1 MDKKSGSFSNN
12 DFKYYENF
20 IEIQSIELACFVL
33 SVCNVVLLTEDW
45 FIDPG
50 LFKILHTAEML
61 MPNIS
66 FGLGSAATTTSNNNS
81 GSNSAS
87 NSDEIYS
94 EHHAHLGKCIYF
106 CDGDWL
112 EFISLFSLNLKSLR
126 AEQK

>member
-45 FIDPG
+45 FIDPS

-66 FGLGSAATTTSNNNS
+66 FGLGSAATTTTNNN

-87 NSDEIYS
+87 NPDEIYS
-94 EHHAHLGKCIYF
+94 EHHAHLGKYIYF
-106 CDGDWL
+106 WDGIFQL
-112 EFISLFSLNLKSLR
+112 EFISLFFLN
-126 AEQK
+126 QKFTC

>member
-20 IEIQSIELACFVL
+20 IEIQSIELACFIL

-45 FIDPG
+45 FIDPS

-66 FGLGSAATTTSNNNS
+66 FGLGSATTTTTNNNNNNNNN

-94 EHHAHLGKCIYF
+94 EHHAHLGKYIYVVMEIY
-106 CDGDWL
+106 G
-112 EFISLFSLNLKSLR
+112 FS
-126 AEQK
+126 A

>member
-1 MDKKSGSFSNN
+1 MDKKGGSFSNN

-45 FIDPG
+45 FVDPS

-66 FGLGSAATTTSNNNS
+66 FGLGSAATTATTNNNS

-94 EHHAHLGKCIYF
+94 EHHAHLGKY
-106 CDGDWL
+106 
-112 EFISLFSLNLKSLR
+112 
-126 AEQK
+126 